1 MLFSIIKKR
10 NFRNFFF
17 SDIISGF
24 GVGMSFIGANW
35 FLMDQTNSLQSLGF
49 MLSLNVIAGFLV
61 FPYVGTIT
69 DKFNR
74 KTIIF
79 WAHIIR
85 AIVILGVCS
94 TFLFSGFKIE
104 FLYLLAVLNGIG
116 WTVYMSASRSLI
128 QELLDAEDLINGN
141 SLIEISLQ
149 VGMFMAAAVSGFL
162 YAFFGFW
169 LILLINAMAFLIS
182 TLFLVRIKYSP
193 MLVEDKEE
201 TFYVNFKKGLTY
213 LKERPGIFLLGVA
226 AVIPLVTTMTFNV
239 VLPGYVNL
247 SLNGS
252 SVVFG
257 FADMFYGCGG
267 LLAGFIAAPLAKKIS
282 KNGATIVFFLISIGT
297 LVAAAV
303 NSYIFVLYL
312 ISVLF
317 GLGNSSI
324 RIVMNTT
331 IMENVSKSYMGRA
344 MSVWMAISLLLQTV
358 SASGVGLLMD
368 SLSPRAGFI
377 WMSVLMLMGLGLF
390 SLLINN
396 VKSKKDIAASS

>member
-1 MLFSIIKKR
+1 MLLSIIKKR

-104 FLYLLAVLNGIG
+104 FLYLLAILNGIG

-128 QELLDAEDLINGN
+128 QELLSEEDLINGN

-182 TLFLVRIKYSP
+182 TVFLIRIKYTPISAD
-193 MLVEDKEE
+193 DKEE
-201 TFYVNFKKGLTY
+201 TFYVNFKNGLTY

-226 AVIPLVTTMTFNV
+226 AIVPLVTTMTFNV

-247 SLNGS
+247 NLNGS

-257 FADMFYGCGG
+257 FADMFYGVGG

-282 KNGATIVFFLISIGT
+282 KNGATIVFFLLSIST

-303 NSYIFVLYL
+303 NNYIFVLYL

-377 WMSVLMLMGLGLF
+377 WMSVLMLLGLGLF
-390 SLLINN
+390 SLLMNN
-396 VKSKKDIAASS
+396 VKSKKDIVASS

>member
-1 MLFSIIKKR
+1 MFLTIIKKR

-69 DKFNR
+69 DKYNR

-79 WAHIIR
+79 WAHLVR

-104 FLYLLAVLNGIG
+104 FLYLLAILNGIG

-128 QELLDAEDLINGN
+128 QELLSEEDLINGN

-149 VGMFMAAAVSGFL
+149 VGMFMAAAVSGFS

-169 LILLINAMAFLIS
+169 LILLINAMVFLIS
-182 TLFLVRIKYSP
+182 TIFLIRIKYTPISA
-193 MLVEDKEE
+193 EDKEE

-213 LKERPGIFLLGVA
+213 LKERPSIFLLGVA
-226 AVIPLVTTMTFNV
+226 AV
-239 VLPGYVNL
+239 
-247 SLNGS
+247 S
-252 SVVFG
+252 
-257 FADMFYGCGG
+257 
-267 LLAGFIAAPLAKKIS
+267 
-282 KNGATIVFFLISIGT
+282 
-297 LVAAAV
+297 
-303 NSYIFVLYL
+303 
-312 ISVLF
+312 
-317 GLGNSSI
+317 
-324 RIVMNTT
+324 
-331 IMENVSKSYMGRA
+331 
-344 MSVWMAISLLLQTV
+344 
-358 SASGVGLLMD
+358 
-368 SLSPRAGFI
+368 
-377 WMSVLMLMGLGLF
+377 
-390 SLLINN
+390 
-396 VKSKKDIAASS
+396 